1 MIHVYVVCNVFFFFP
16 LLYLVF
22 LVGKFVYDQMGLVRV
37 LFCSYLALHVLG
49 VDCAIVVLH

>member
-1 MIHVYVVCNVFFFFP
+1 MFFFFS

-37 LFCSYLALHVLG
+37 FFCSCLALHVLG
-49 VDCAIVVLH
+49 VDCVIVVYYCIEDIPA

>member
-1 MIHVYVVCNVFFFFP
+1 MFFS

-49 VDCAIVVLH
+49 VDCAIVVYCIEDNPA